1 MLLLFRFVG
10 LFILNFFT
18 INQSVSIDTQQ
29 LLEDLRPIIDLS
41 ESEVIFTYYL
51 ICLTVSLVTLVLIH
65 TFKPFI
71 EIYLL
76 HYFRF
81 SFYILVNLISLSSVY
96 IIFRV
101 YGYSRLYLLIYVFCK
116 STLQKSFSNHLKEC
130 SFIIRYYDL
139 IIIVKCCFLILV
151 E

>member
-51 ICLTVSLVTLVLIH
+51 IYLTVSLVTLVLIH

-101 YGYSRLYLLIYVFCK
+101 YGYSRLYLSIYVLTSSVFLVLSK
-116 STLQKSFSNHLKEC
+116 RIISN
-130 SFIIRYYDL
+130 
-139 IIIVKCCFLILV
+139 
-151 E
+151 

>member
-10 LFILNFFT
+10 LFVLNLFT
-18 INQSVSIDTQQ
+18 INQSASIDTQQ

-51 ICLTVSLVTLVLIH
+51 ICLTVSLVTLILIH

-101 YGYSRLYLLIYVFCK
+101 YGYSRLYLLIYVLTSSAFLVLSK
-116 STLQKSFSNHLKEC
+116 RIISN
-130 SFIIRYYDL
+130 
-139 IIIVKCCFLILV
+139 
-151 E
+151 

>member
-101 YGYSRLYLLIYVFCK
+101 YGYSRLYLSIYVLTSSVFLVLSK
-116 STLQKSFSNHLKEC
+116 RIISN
-130 SFIIRYYDL
+130 
-139 IIIVKCCFLILV
+139 
-151 E
+151 

>member
-29 LLEDLRPIIDLS
+29 LLEDLRPIVDLS

-51 ICLTVSLVTLVLIH
+51 ICLTVSLVTLVLIY

-101 YGYSRLYLLIYVFCK
+101 YGYSRLYLLIYVFTSSVFLVLSK
-116 STLQKSFSNHLKEC
+116 RIISN
-130 SFIIRYYDL
+130 
-139 IIIVKCCFLILV
+139 
-151 E
+151 